1 MGWDSVSWVEWCQ
14 LFQRIVVP
22 TSSGSNRMKVLHS
35 FEILETTGPTTQH
48 HMPEDMNADNF
59 GCLQI

>member
-1 MGWDSVSWVEWCQ
+1 MGWASVSLVEWCP

-22 TSSGSNRMKVLHS
+22 SSSGSNRMKVLQS
-35 FEILETTGPTTQH
+35 FEILETTGPKTQH

-59 GCLQI
+59 GYLQI